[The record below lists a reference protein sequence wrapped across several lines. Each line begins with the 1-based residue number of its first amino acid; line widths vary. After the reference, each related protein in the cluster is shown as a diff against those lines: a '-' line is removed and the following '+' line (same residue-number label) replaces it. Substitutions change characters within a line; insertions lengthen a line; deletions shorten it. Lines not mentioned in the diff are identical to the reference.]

1 MYKLDHPGREH
12 DDRSAHENVPEDD
25 DERRG
30 CHADRKD
37 ADRTQK
43 GEVSQGEN
51 SVVSRPRRFVMDLS
65 RVDPRIRLKLRLEV
79 RKALVRSHLFRD
91 DKVSIVDDNLIRD
104 EINWS
109 SADDADEFWLKV
121 SEILE
126 KSGLEDIDD
135 SAVKFGADAVRVTL

>member
-1 MYKLDHPGREH
+1 
-12 DDRSAHENVPEDD
+12 
-25 DERRG
+25 
-30 CHADRKD
+30 
-37 ADRTQK
+37 
-43 GEVSQGEN
+43 
-51 SVVSRPRRFVMDLS
+51 MDLS